1 MSTRSFTGEKIPF
14 ESINKAIEIAKTAP
28 SVCNRQPTKV
38 YYTENKTRIDR
49 ILNIQQGLIGY
60 TKNINQLLI
69 LVTDRN
75 YFYSIGERNQLY
87 IDGGIFLMNL
97 LYSLHYYEIGACPAH
112 WGFNQ
117 FQDKQIQKEIDLS
130 ESEKVIC
137 LIPIGIPIAEFKT
150 TLSLRRENAEIIRVF

>member
-1 MSTRSFTGEKIPF
+1 M
-14 ESINKAIEIAKTAP
+14 
-28 SVCNRQPTKV
+28 
-38 YYTENKTRIDR
+38 
-49 ILNIQQGLIGY
+49 
-60 TKNINQLLI
+60 
-69 LVTDRN
+69 
-75 YFYSIGERNQLY
+75 LY
-87 IDGGIFLMNL
+87 EVIT
-97 LYSLHYYEIGACPAH
+97 CPAH